1 MEQPYDP
8 LTILLVDQKGQSGI
22 NVSNLGGLVALKESK
37 YAYKV
42 KRKQCY
48 VPNSMLQ
55 LLGRMVRIYPHK
67 DFLGNVHSLHKYCLT
82 ASDKQKLYCTN

>member
-1 MEQPYDP
+1 MMIVKFSVEWNNHM
-8 LTILLVDQKGQSGI
+8 ILLLFCNRPKRESGI

-55 LLGRMVRIYPHK
+55 CWKNGKNLFTKIFRK
-67 DFLGNVHSLHKYCLT
+67 CN
-82 ASDKQKLYCTN
+82 A